1 MFGSLFK
8 NRFRRHRERVE
19 IDTLIFRYG
28 ERAADIVLSRADD
41 DRLPVRDRKH
51 WRRVAR
57 KIARELTRNPR
68 YAGART

>member
-28 ERAADIVLSRADD
+28 ERAEQVVRSRAEDE
-41 DRLPVRDRKH
+41 RLPTRNRKH

-57 KIARELTRNPR
+57 KIAHELTHNPR
-68 YAGART
+68 YTGLRT